1 MAWIQDFVESV
12 GNTAVEVV
20 DGAGDF
26 FTASADNS
34 AATAK
39 MNAAM
44 VDLVKARAQSE
55 KMRAETMSKAALWL
69 VGGLLAILA
78 LVVFSKY
85 ILPKLVK

>member
-1 MAWIQDFVESV
+1 MAWAQDFVESV
-12 GNTAVEVV
+12 GNTAIDVVE
-20 DGAGDF
+20 GAGDF

-34 AATAK
+34 KATAQ

-44 VDLVKARAQSE
+44 VDLVKARAQAERKRS
-55 KMRAETMSKAALWL
+55 ETMNKAALWL